1 MPKETFHN
9 LPEEKKGQFIN
20 AALEEFAG
28 NNFDTASVTRI
39 VKKLGI
45 AKGSVYQYFEDKLEL
60 WLYLKEYC
68 EGVKMS
74 YVRSVNRADFD
85 SFWAYYRAMFR
96 HGVNFDLEQP
106 LCSLFLY
113 RVGFKE
119 SSRQVKDYLDS
130 WKKKANEAF
139 IPWIDREKATGAF
152 DPSISTGTI
161 AHFLVTMSI
170 SIAELLQSRY
180 KVDFDENIREGKPL
194 FAADEE
200 ALMQAVDELIYLF
213 EKSLK

>member
-9 LPEEKKGQFIN
+9 LPEEKKSQFIN
-20 AALEEFAG
+20 TALEEFAG
-28 NNFDTASVTRI
+28 NNFDTASITRI
-39 VKKLGI
+39 VKNLGI
-45 AKGSVYQYFEDKLEL
+45 AKGSVYQYFEDKLDL

-74 YVRSVNRADFD
+74 YVRSVSRRDYD
-85 SFWAYYRAMFR
+85 SFWSYYRAMFR
-96 HGVNFDLEQP
+96 HGINFDLEQP
-106 LCSLFLY
+106 RCSLFLY

-119 SSRQVKDYLDS
+119 SSRQVREYLDS

-139 IPWIDREKATGAF
+139 MPWIEHEKKTGAF
-152 DPSISTGTI
+152 DPSVSTETI